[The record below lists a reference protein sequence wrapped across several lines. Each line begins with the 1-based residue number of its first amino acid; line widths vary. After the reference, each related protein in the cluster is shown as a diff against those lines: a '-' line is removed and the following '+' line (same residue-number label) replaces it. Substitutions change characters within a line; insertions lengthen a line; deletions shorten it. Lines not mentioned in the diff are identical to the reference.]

1 MARETKD
8 EAEARKGGERE
19 ARAGLEYH
27 KMMRQDA
34 ARTKTAR
41 KARKTRR

>member
-34 ARTKTAR
+34 ARKAPR